1 METDIAN
8 ALETNSTAAEIQS
21 AVDAIA
27 QMPSNTRLHYLLGKF
42 LDLLPKLLTAA
53 LILLVGI
60 ILVRWAAKFA
70 RNLLKHS
77 RLDVT
82 LHNFIVSIICAVLYI
97 VLGIIVVTVLA
108 PSAAG
113 SLIALFGVFGLAV
126 SLAVKDSLAN
136 LAGGMSVLFTKPFA
150 LGDYVRI
157 NGNEGTI
164 QEIRLNY
171 TILKTFDNKV
181 VHIPNGDVAKA
192 EIVNFTYEPTRRLDL
207 VFSIGYGDDFEK
219 AKRIIRGA
227 LGDNPLA
234 HRDPEPVVRMS
245 EHGDSAIKIACRVWV
260 DTPDYWTLNFDLL
273 EEVKRRFDAEGISIP
288 YNQMDV
294 HLHRTGGQ
302 N

>member
-1 METDIAN
+1 M
-8 ALETNSTAAEIQS
+8 
-21 AVDAIA
+21 
-27 QMPSNTRLHYLLGKF
+27 
-42 LDLLPKLLTAA
+42 
-53 LILLVGI
+53 
-60 ILVRWAAKFA
+60 
-70 RNLLKHS
+70 
-77 RLDVT
+77 
-82 LHNFIVSIICAVLYI
+82 
-97 VLGIIVVTVLA
+97 
-108 PSAAG
+108 
-113 SLIALFGVFGLAV
+113 
-126 SLAVKDSLAN
+126 
-136 LAGGMSVLFTKPFA
+136 
-150 LGDYVRI
+150 
-157 NGNEGTI
+157 
-164 QEIRLNY
+164 
-171 TILKTFDNKV
+171 
-181 VHIPNGDVAKA
+181 HIPNGDVAKA